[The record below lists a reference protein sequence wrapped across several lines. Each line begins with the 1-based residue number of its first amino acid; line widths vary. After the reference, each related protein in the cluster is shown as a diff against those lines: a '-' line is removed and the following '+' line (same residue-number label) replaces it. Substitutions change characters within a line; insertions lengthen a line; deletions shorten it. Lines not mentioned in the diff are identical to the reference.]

1 MPIERFTFQ
10 LRMESLGRLDASFS
24 VGATQQWRITLLCCS
39 TRTTLAHKPQHL
51 LHCVRIS
58 ERPENTDQQ
67 HNFSFIGLK
76 SPQFSILLNSQFIK
90 KGHKNFQLRRIS
102 VGWLSGIFP
111 WNQWRLGSPL
121 CHWWHKQLWRLTIST
136 PRKSE
141 SFSTWRIE
149 KGNFVCIDTR
159 QYKLYQ
165 ANKSKKMIVKMCFW
179 RLRLPLV
186 RGLRRFLVVFRKS
199 NFSKNGRK
207 NALETENSTEKIQ

>member
-1 MPIERFTFQ
+1 MSQRRIVRNNFSLFLLLVSFHSRMPIERFTFQ

-76 SPQFSILLNSQFIK
+76 SPQFSILFNSQFIK

-136 PRKSE
+136 PRKIRK
-141 SFSTWRIE
+141 F
-149 KGNFVCIDTR
+149 
-159 QYKLYQ
+159 
-165 ANKSKKMIVKMCFW
+165 
-179 RLRLPLV
+179 
-186 RGLRRFLVVFRKS
+186 FLVNWKGKFCMHRH
-199 NFSKNGRK
+199 
-207 NALETENSTEKIQ
+207 